1 LRQIRPDPSSVVVP
15 AATGRAGLLAKARE
29 MKVRDR
35 ELLARL
41 RTLGSRARACAVV
54 PAAPPETGEDVV
66 GLLGLPE
73 PELTPAVR
81 ATLAQLI
88 GELAELRHELAGAQ
102 ARVRELERLADEDSL
117 APIRNRRAFLRDLAR
132 TISHVERY
140 GTPFGLL
147 YFDVNGL
154 KEINDR
160 FGHGA
165 GDAALIHV
173 ADLLCAHTRSSDVVG
188 RLGGDEFAVLLA
200 LVDEAAALNKARQLA
215 ATIAAAEFRWEGVR
229 IAMSVA
235 YGAYCLAP
243 REDAQVALAAA
254 DRAMYRQ
261 KRARAR
267 LEGIRR

>member
-1 LRQIRPDPSSVVVP
+1 MLDEVVARSTAALAVPMARRMKIRDQ
-15 AATGRAGLLAKARE
+15 
-29 MKVRDR
+29 

-41 RTLGSRARACAVV
+41 RELVGRAV
-54 PAAPPETGEDVV
+54 AAPARGGRDVLR
-66 GLLGLPE
+66 LLGLPE
-73 PELTPAVR
+73 QELTPSAR
-81 ATLAQLI
+81 STLLQLVEEVARLRQ
-88 GELAELRHELAGAQ
+88 ELAATQHRLGEY
-102 ARVRELERLADEDSL
+102 ERLADEDSL

-154 KEINDR
+154 KAINDR
-160 FGHGA
+160 FGHAA

-173 ADLLCAHTRSSDVVG
+173 ADVLTANTRSSDIVG

-200 LVDEAAALNKARQLA
+200 LVDERTARDKARRLA
-215 ATIAAAEFRWEGVR
+215 GAIAGADFRWQGQP

-235 YGAYCLAP
+235 YGAYPLLA

-261 KRARAR
+261 KRQ
-267 LEGIRR
+267 GGSD

>member
-1 LRQIRPDPSSVVVP
+1 
-15 AATGRAGLLAKARE
+15 
-29 MKVRDR
+29 MKVRDQ

-41 RTLGSRARACAVV
+41 RILGSRAQASA
-54 PAAPPETGEDVV
+54 AAPAQEGGEEALS
-66 GLLGLPE
+66 LLGLPE
-73 PELTPAVR
+73 QELTSGVR
-81 ATLAQLI
+81 AMLAQLI
-88 GELAELRHELAGAQ
+88 AELADLRHELATTQ
-102 ARVRELERLADEDSL
+102 ARLRELERLADEDSL

-140 GTPFGLL
+140 GTPFSLL

-165 GDAALIHV
+165 GDAALIHI
-173 ADLLCAHTRSSDVVG
+173 ADLLTANTRSSDIVG

-200 LVDEAAALNKARQLA
+200 LVDEAAALHKARQLA
-215 ATIAAAEFRWEGVR
+215 TTIAAAEFRWEGVR

-235 YGAYCLAP
+235 YGAYCLAA

-261 KRARAR
+261 KKARGG
-267 LEGIRR
+267 LGGSLRR

>member
-1 LRQIRPDPSSVVVP
+1 
-15 AATGRAGLLAKARE
+15 
-29 MKVRDR
+29 MVRDQ

-41 RTLGSRARACAVV
+41 RTLGSKARAGAPV
-54 PAAPPETGEDVV
+54 PQGAGEDAVS
-66 GLLGLPE
+66 LLGLSE
-73 PELTPAVR
+73 PELTTAVR
-81 ATLAQLI
+81 SLLCHLI
-88 GELAELRHELAGAQ
+88 GELADLRHELAATRSRLG
-102 ARVRELERLADEDSL
+102 ELERLADEDSL

-140 GTPFGLL
+140 GTPFSLL

-160 FGHGA
+160 FGHSA

-173 ADLLCAHTRSSDVVG
+173 AELLSANTRSSDIVG

-200 LVDEAAALNKARQLA
+200 LVDEQAALHKARQLA
-215 ATIAAAEFRWEGVR
+215 ATIAAAEFRWEGVH

-235 YGAYCLAP
+235 YGAYCLAA

-261 KRARAR
+261 KQSRSARGAER
-267 LEGIRR
+267 GLRR